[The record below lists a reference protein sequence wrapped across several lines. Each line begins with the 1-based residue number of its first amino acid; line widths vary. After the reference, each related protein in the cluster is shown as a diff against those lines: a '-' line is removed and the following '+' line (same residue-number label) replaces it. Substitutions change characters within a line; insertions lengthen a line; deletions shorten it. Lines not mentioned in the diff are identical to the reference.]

1 MIAVSCSP
9 SSDSAKEQQS
19 HRKHKSLR
27 VASDHEYH
35 RVDKLAKGATS
46 PSKAP
51 PNQKLPLAEKIDL
64 NDLASIPRDK
74 SPGIFSKKNSVSPS
88 PAKPQA
94 LPPRETQEAV
104 EVNKHSFISAE
115 HSYASQMPEHS
126 KKHMYPR
133 GAPYPGPAPSRNGT
147 RNARAGP
154 LVGKV
159 LPFRHQQNSTHPQR
173 PFEAV
178 AMRHRISLLSPRL
191 KEDFAKSHTVNI
203 CGESVKVTCHWE
215 AEYLFN
221 LDSRYTND
229 ALEKTVIRALHG

>member
-1 MIAVSCSP
+1 
-9 SSDSAKEQQS
+9 
-19 HRKHKSLR
+19 
-27 VASDHEYH
+27 
-35 RVDKLAKGATS
+35 
-46 PSKAP
+46 
-51 PNQKLPLAEKIDL
+51 
-64 NDLASIPRDK
+64 
-74 SPGIFSKKNSVSPS
+74 
-88 PAKPQA
+88 A
-94 LPPRETQEAV
+94 LPPRETPESA

-159 LPFRHQQNSTHPQR
+159 LPFRHQQNSTHLQR

-178 AMRHRISLLSPRL
+178 AMRCRSSLPSPRL
-191 KEDFAKSHTVNI
+191 KEDFAESHTVDV

-215 AEYLFN
+215 TEYVFS